1 MQQMAGKS
9 TEKPF
14 AGFPSRGRFT
24 PVHNVFFSSLLGEI
38 ENPVELKAT
47 LYLFWALYQKKGYPR
62 FATAAEMLADRTLI
76 GGLGKDDP
84 SGALSAALE
93 SAVRR
98 GTLLHLRSTK
108 DGHDADLYF
117 LNTDADR
124 RAVERIK
131 AGELEVP
138 GISAVPEPATESREK
153 SNAFSLY
160 ESNIGMLTPIIAE
173 ELKEAEQ
180 LYPREWI
187 EDAFRE
193 AVDLNKRSWRY
204 VSRILERWSI
214 EGRDDGKPERHS
226 QTADP
231 DKYIRGKYGHL
242 VRRR

>member
-1 MQQMAGKS
+1 MAGKS
-9 TEKPF
+9 AGKLFT
-14 AGFPSRGRFT
+14 GFPGRGRFT
-24 PVHNVFFSSLLGEI
+24 PVHNVFFSSLLREI
-38 ENPVELKAT
+38 EDLLELKVT
-47 LYLFWALYQKKGYPR
+47 LFLFWALYQKKGYPR
-62 FATAAEMLADRTLI
+62 FVTAAEILANRALI
-76 GGLGKDDP
+76 DGLGNEDP
-84 SGALSAALE
+84 TGDLSIALE
-93 SAVRR
+93 AAVRR
-98 GTLLHLRSTK
+98 GTLLRLRATK
-108 DGHDADLYF
+108 DERDVDLYF
-117 LNTDADR
+117 LNTETDR

-138 GISAVPEPATESREK
+138 GIGSVPEPAMEHRDK
-153 SNAFSLY
+153 SNAFTLY
-160 ESNIGMLTPIIAE
+160 EANIGMLTPIIAE

-180 LYPREWI
+180 LYPQEWI

-204 VSRILERWSI
+204 VSRILERWST

>member
-1 MQQMAGKS
+1 MQSMAGKS
-9 TEKPF
+9 TEQPF

-38 ENPVELKAT
+38 DNPVELKVT
-47 LYLFWALYQKKGYPR
+47 LYLFWALYRKKGYPR
-62 FATAAEMLADRTLI
+62 FATAAEMLADSALI

-84 SGALSAALE
+84 SGALDTALE

-98 GTLLHLRSTK
+98 GTLLHLRTTK
-108 DGHDADLYF
+108 DAHDVDLYF

-124 RAVERIK
+124 RAVERMK
-131 AGELEVP
+131 NGELEMP
-138 GISAVPEPATESREK
+138 GFDAVPEPAMERREN
-153 SNAFSLY
+153 SNVFSLY

-173 ELKEAEQ
+173 ELKQAEQ
-180 LYPREWI
+180 LYPQEWI
-187 EDAFRE
+187 EDAIRE
-193 AVDLNKRSWRY
+193 AVALNKRSWRY